1 MSKQTMGFQAE
12 VKQLL
17 KLVINSLYSHKD
29 IFLRELI
36 SISADACDKL
46 RFEALSNDKLFEDD
60 AQLKINISSDQKT
73 LTIED
78 NGIGMNR
85 DEIIDNIG
93 TIAKS
98 GTKSFFE
105 KLTGDQK
112 QDSNLI
118 GQFGVGFYSAFIVA
132 EKVTVESRRAG
143 EDKDKGVRWQSQ
155 GEGDYTL
162 EEINK
167 PSRGTKVILDLRKDD
182 LEFVENFRIK
192 DLIHKYSEHINIPIM
207 LLEEV
212 SSEDDKNK
220 EKESVLEWQQ
230 INKATA
236 LWQLPRTGIK
246 DEEYQEFYKTI
257 AHDWENPMKWV
268 HSKVEGNL
276 EYTQLLY
283 IPSHA
288 PFDLYERER
297 TQGIKLYV
305 KRVFIMED
313 TEKLMPN
320 YLRFIRGIIDSN
332 DLPLNVSRE
341 ILQSSKVI
349 NQINKG
355 SVKKVLTMLENMAK
369 NETEEYQ
376 KFWDAFGQVF
386 KEGIVEDMNN
396 KERISKLCRFSTSKG
411 DEKQTVSLEQYVANM
426 KEGQDKIYYITSE
439 SYKAAKSSPHLEMLN
454 KKGIEVIL
462 LFERIDEWLVS
473 HLNEF
478 DGKPLQ
484 SVTRSELDIDKFSE
498 EKDAKK
504 KPETKVNKELIK
516 KIKKSLGDKVEDII
530 ISKRLTDSPACLVA
544 GAGAMDI
551 NMQRMMKSMGQDV
564 PESKRIL
571 EINPNHP
578 LLKHL
583 KKEKDQTLFDD
594 WSEVLL
600 DQSVLA
606 EGGHLSDPA
615 SFTSKLNSLL
625 LALAK

>member
-36 SISADACDKL
+36 SNSADACDKL

-60 AQLKINISSDQKT
+60 AQLKINISSDEKT

-85 DEIIDNIG
+85 DEIVDNIG

-105 KLTGDQK
+105 QLTGDQK

-162 EEINK
+162 EEISK

-182 LEFVENFRIK
+182 LEFAENFRIK
-192 DLIHKYSEHINIPIM
+192 TLIQKYSEHIGIPIM

-236 LWQLPRTGIK
+236 LWQLPRTSIK

-268 HSKVEGNL
+268 HAKVEGNL

-320 YLRFIRGIIDSN
+320 YLRFVRGIIDSN

-349 NQINKG
+349 DQINKG

-369 NETEEYQ
+369 TEEYQ
-376 KFWDAFGQVF
+376 KFWDTFGQVF

-439 SYKAAKSSPHLEMLN
+439 SYKAAKNSPHLEMLN

-462 LFERIDEWLVS
+462 LFERIDEWLVT

-583 KKEKDQTLFDD
+583 KKEKDETLFND

-615 SFTSKLNSLL
+615 AFTSKLNSLL

>member
-36 SISADACDKL
+36 SNSADACDKL

-60 AQLKINISSDQKT
+60 AQLKINISSDEKT

-85 DEIIDNIG
+85 DEIVDNIG

-105 KLTGDQK
+105 QLTGDQK

-162 EEINK
+162 EEISK

-182 LEFVENFRIK
+182 LEFAENFRIK
-192 DLIHKYSEHINIPIM
+192 TLIQKYSEHIGIPIM

-236 LWQLPRTGIK
+236 LWQLPRTSIK

-268 HSKVEGNL
+268 HTKVEGNL

-320 YLRFIRGIIDSN
+320 YLRFVRGIIDSN

-349 NQINKG
+349 DQINKG

-369 NETEEYQ
+369 TDEYQ
-376 KFWDAFGQVF
+376 KFWDTFGQVF

-439 SYKAAKSSPHLEMLN
+439 SYKAAKNSPHLEMLN

-462 LFERIDEWLVS
+462 LFERIDEWLVT

-583 KKEKDQTLFDD
+583 KKEKDETLFND

-615 SFTSKLNSLL
+615 TFTSKLNSLL

>member
-36 SISADACDKL
+36 SNSADACDKL

-60 AQLKINISSDQKT
+60 AQLKINISSDEKT

-85 DEIIDNIG
+85 DEIVDNIG

-105 KLTGDQK
+105 QLTGDQK

-162 EEINK
+162 EEISK

-182 LEFVENFRIK
+182 LEFAENFRIK
-192 DLIHKYSEHINIPIM
+192 TLIQKYSEHIGIPIM

-212 SSEDDKNK
+212 SSEDDKDK

-236 LWQLPRTGIK
+236 LWQLPRTSIK

-268 HSKVEGNL
+268 HAKVEGNL

-320 YLRFIRGIIDSN
+320 YLRFVRGIIDSN

-349 NQINKG
+349 DQINKG

-369 NETEEYQ
+369 TDEYQ
-376 KFWDAFGQVF
+376 KFWDTFGQVF

-439 SYKAAKSSPHLEMLN
+439 SYKAAKNSPHLEMLN

-462 LFERIDEWLVS
+462 LFERIDEWLVT

-583 KKEKDQTLFDD
+583 KKEKDETLFND

-615 SFTSKLNSLL
+615 AFTSKLNSLL

>member
-36 SISADACDKL
+36 SNSADACDKL

-60 AQLKINISSDQKT
+60 AQLKINISSDEKT

-85 DEIIDNIG
+85 DEIVDNIG

-105 KLTGDQK
+105 QLTGDQK

-162 EEINK
+162 EEISK

-182 LEFVENFRIK
+182 LEFAENFRIK
-192 DLIHKYSEHINIPIM
+192 TLIQKYSEHIGIPIM

-212 SSEDDKNK
+212 SSEDDKDK

-236 LWQLPRTGIK
+236 LWQLPRTSIK

-268 HSKVEGNL
+268 HAKVEGNL

-320 YLRFIRGIIDSN
+320 YLRFVRGIIDSN

-349 NQINKG
+349 DQINKG

-369 NETEEYQ
+369 TEEYQ
-376 KFWDAFGQVF
+376 KFWDTFGQVF

-439 SYKAAKSSPHLEMLN
+439 SYKAAKNSPHLEMLN

-462 LFERIDEWLVS
+462 LFERIDEWLVT

-583 KKEKDQTLFDD
+583 KKEKDETLFND

-615 SFTSKLNSLL
+615 AFTSKLNSLL